1 MSSISVGELK
11 SIIKNCP
18 DDYEVIMEI
27 NCSYHLPHGVES
39 FIAYINGVDV
49 DNEFKEVRLIN

>member
-11 SIIKNCP
+11 YILSMYP

-27 NCSYHLPHGVES
+27 TTKYDIEAGTS
-39 FIAYINGVDV
+39 IAFINGIEV
-49 DNEFKEVRLIN
+49 NHETKEIRLMN

>member
-11 SIIKNCP
+11 YILSMYP

-27 NCSYHLPHGVES
+27 TTKYDVEAVTS
-39 FIAYINGVDV
+39 IAFINGIKS
-49 DNEFKEVRLIN
+49 DNEFREIRLMN

>member
-11 SIIKNCP
+11 YILSKYP

-27 NCSYHLPHGVES
+27 TTKYDVEAGTS
-39 FIAYINGVDV
+39 IAFINGIKP
-49 DNEFKEVRLIN
+49 DNESREIRLMN

>member
-11 SIIKNCP
+11 HILSKYP

-27 NCSYHLPHGVES
+27 TTKYDIKAGTS
-39 FIAYINGVDV
+39 IAFINGIKP
-49 DNEFKEVRLIN
+49 DNESREIRLMN

>member
-11 SIIKNCP
+11 YILSMYP

-27 NCSYHLPHGVES
+27 TTKYDVEAVS
-39 FIAYINGVDV
+39 NKHSIYQWY
-49 DNEFKEVRLIN
+49 KTR

>member
-11 SIIKNCP
+11 YILSRYP

-27 NCSYHLPHGVES
+27 TTKYDVEAGTTIS
-39 FIAYINGVDV
+39 FINGIKV
-49 DNEFKEVRLIN
+49 NHETKEIRLMN

>member
-11 SIIKNCP
+11 YILSRYP

-27 NCSYHLPHGVES
+27 TTKYDVEAGTS
-39 FIAYINGVDV
+39 IAFINGVKPN
-49 DNEFKEVRLIN
+49 NEFREIKLMN

>member
-11 SIIKNCP
+11 YILSMYP

-27 NCSYHLPHGVES
+27 TTKYDVEAGTS
-39 FIAYINGVDV
+39 VAFINGVKPN
-49 DNEFKEVRLIN
+49 NEFKEIRLMN

>member
-11 SIIKNCP
+11 YILSMYP

-27 NCSYHLPHGVES
+27 TTKYDVEAVTS
-39 FIAYINGVDV
+39 IAFINGIKP
-49 DNEFKEVRLIN
+49 DNEFREIRLMN

>member
-11 SIIKNCP
+11 YILSMYL

-27 NCSYHLPHGVES
+27 TTKYDVEAVTS
-39 FIAYINGVDV
+39 IAFINGIKP
-49 DNEFKEVRLIN
+49 DNEFREIRLMN